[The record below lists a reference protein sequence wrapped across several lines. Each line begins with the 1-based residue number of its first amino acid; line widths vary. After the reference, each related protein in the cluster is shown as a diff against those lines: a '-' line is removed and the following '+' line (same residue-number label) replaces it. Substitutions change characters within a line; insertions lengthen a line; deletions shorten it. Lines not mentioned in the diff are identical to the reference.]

1 MFMVYLLRFARK
13 VRSLRSLTG
22 SLFFQYQ
29 ITKKQLKNKLD
40 AKLRN
45 NDESIYTKKQSS
57 QLNHI
62 MNHNQQILY
71 CGSDC
76 RHTYAIFSTRVSVII
91 MFCV

>member
-1 MFMVYLLRFARK
+1 MVYLLRFARK

-40 AKLRN
+40 AKPRN
-45 NDESIYTKKQSS
+45 NDESIHTHKQSS
-57 QLNHI
+57 HLNDI
-62 MNHNQQILY
+62 MIQNQQILY

-76 RHTYAIFSTRVSVII
+76 RHTYAISSTRVSVII